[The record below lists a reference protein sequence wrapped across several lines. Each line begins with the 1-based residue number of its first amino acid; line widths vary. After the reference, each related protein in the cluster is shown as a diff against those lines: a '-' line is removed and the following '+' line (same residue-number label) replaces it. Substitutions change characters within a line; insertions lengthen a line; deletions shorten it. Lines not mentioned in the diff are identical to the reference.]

1 MSDPHAHKDD
11 QSLSPH
17 KEHANLPRGYRIL
30 AGHPSIPEYLALRR
44 QAGGL
49 SPKTAI
55 QAEKAMGGSWY
66 AAYIVSTK
74 ANPDATQHLNESQAD
89 LMNRNE
95 GETAVAMARVIG
107 DGGWYFHIIDF
118 AVLPKHQRKGLGQA
132 LMADILNRIRKE
144 APPGAYVN
152 LIANDKG
159 QALYGKF
166 GFKEPVGDL
175 GMELRMEYPEGAGP
189 DDEKIPRVDETR
201 AG

>member
-49 SPKTAI
+49 SPQRPQFKLKRPWVEA
-55 QAEKAMGGSWY
+55 
-66 AAYIVSTK
+66 
-74 ANPDATQHLNESQAD
+74 AD

-95 GETAVAMARVIG
+95 GETAVAMAR
-107 DGGWYFHIIDF
+107 
-118 AVLPKHQRKGLGQA
+118 RKGLGQA

-189 DDEKIPRVDETR
+189 DDEKIP
-201 AG
+201 